1 MGKSSR
7 ESELRSSEVS
17 QTPVIA
23 VVPKPERCVSTLIA
37 NPLPI
42 TPVVSPSVKIE
53 GDHPE
58 DVARTTEA
66 CKSRSIGEAVT
77 ADISIP
83 MSGDLSSGALVRSMG
98 PRTDDSS
105 HHQT

>member
-1 MGKSSR
+1 M
-7 ESELRSSEVS
+7 
-17 QTPVIA
+17 
-23 VVPKPERCVSTLIA
+23 
-37 NPLPI
+37 
-42 TPVVSPSVKIE
+42 
-53 GDHPE
+53 
-58 DVARTTEA
+58 ARTTEA
-66 CKSRSIGEAVT
+66 CNSRSIGEAVT